1 VQNQLASKLHE
12 EEKKKLE
19 QTKNIMSNQLGNMN
33 DLLKKKEVELHTERK
48 VFENKTNDVMKERDE
63 AKDQVGQLRTKLSEL
78 IKNKMIFETE
88 MKNKQQIME
97 NEHLEKMKEK
107 EKQLKL
113 AKEQLK

>member
-1 VQNQLASKLHE
+1 
-12 EEKKKLE
+12 
-19 QTKNIMSNQLGNMN
+19 MSNQLGSMH

-48 VFENKTNDVMKERDE
+48 SFENKTTDVMKERDE

-78 IKNKMIFETE
+78 IKTKMIFETE

-97 NEHLEKMKEK
+97 NEHLEKMKDK